1 MGNQDINTD
10 EKILSAAI
18 ELYPIKGD
26 ITIREIAKKA
36 GVNVASI
43 NYYFKNKDNLMKA
56 VEKHYSNILY
66 NMQNKIINDPNT
78 TLEDKLIIWSN
89 NLMEYMFKWPAL
101 ITLVT
106 NLIMQNKDYESE
118 IVNKFFT
125 NNEFMINVQQIISKI
140 TGIEDKDLLN
150 YKYIQL
156 FSGVLGPI
164 LFQVI
169 PLVSG
174 NKGMFIDFSIKEERM
189 KYINNLV
196 RTILIAK

>member
-1 MGNQDINTD
+1 MATNDINTE

-18 ELYPIKGD
+18 ELYPLKGD

-36 GVNVASI
+36 KVNVAAI

-66 NMQNKIINDPNT
+66 DIQSKIINDPNT
-78 TLEDKLIIWSN
+78 TLEDKLIIWAN
-89 NLMEYMFKWPAL
+89 NLIEYMFKWPAL

-125 NNEFMINVQQIISKI
+125 NIEFMTKVQQIISEI
-140 TGIEDKDLLN
+140 TGIEDKDVLN
-150 YKYIQL
+150 RKYIQL

-174 NKGMFIDFSIKEERM
+174 NKGIIIDFSIKEERM
-189 KYINNLV
+189 KYIESLV
-196 RTILIAK
+196 KTIL

>member
-1 MGNQDINTD
+1 MATKDINTE

-36 GVNVASI
+36 EVNVAAI

-66 NMQNKIINDPNT
+66 NMQNKIINDPNI

-125 NNEFMINVQQIISKI
+125 NIEFMTNVQHIISKI

-174 NKGMFIDFSIKEERM
+174 NKGMFIDFSLKEERM
-189 KYINNLV
+189 KYINSLV
-196 RTILIAK
+196 KTILIVK

>member
-1 MGNQDINTD
+1 MVIKEMTTE
-10 EKILSAAI
+10 EKILSTAI

-26 ITIREIAKKA
+26 ITIREIAKRA
-36 GVNVASI
+36 GVNVAAI
-43 NYYFKNKDNLMKA
+43 NYHFTNKDNLMKA
-56 VEKHYSNILY
+56 VEKHYSNMLY
-66 NMQNKIINDPNT
+66 DMQNRIINDPDT
-78 TLEDKLIIWSN
+78 SLEDKLIIWCN
-89 NLMEYMFKWPAL
+89 NLMEYMFRWPSF

-118 IVNKFFT
+118 IVNKFFA
-125 NNEFMINVQQIISKI
+125 NIEFMTNMQNIISQI

-174 NKGMFIDFSIKEERM
+174 NKSMCIDFSLKEER
-189 KYINNLV
+189 KRYINNLV
-196 RTILIAK
+196 KTILIVK